1 MSKSEEEEYVEELR
15 ARGIFV
21 QPEQI
26 REFVERGII
35 PEHAIC
41 IMRER
46 EEEEERSRE
55 KLRKKVM

>member
-1 MSKSEEEEYVEELR
+1 MANEEEKYAEELR
-15 ARGIFV
+15 ARGDFI
-21 QPEQI
+21 QPEQA

-46 EEEEERSRE
+46 EAEEERSRE
-55 KLRKKVM
+55 RLRKKVM

>member
-1 MSKSEEEEYVEELR
+1 MATEEEKYVEELR
-15 ARGIFV
+15 ARGVFV
-21 QPEQI
+21 QPEQA

-46 EEEEERSRE
+46 EEEEARAKE
-55 KLRKKVM
+55 KLKRKVM